1 MEIRPPAGPAGIS
14 MKRLA
19 LALILLLLPGLH
31 GSPAQGSEVFF
42 RDAFNDLENWRPVS
56 FPRIGKHTRY
66 TIESRGDERYLRA
79 ESNASAS
86 ALVYRGIFN
95 VNDYPKMKWRW
106 RVSNVYQKGDVRT
119 KAGDDY
125 PLRIYILFQYD
136 PAGAS
141 AFDRLRYAVAK
152 GLYGEYP
159 PHSALNY
166 IWANREQEK
175 GLTAP
180 NPYAEN
186 ARMIALQG
194 GAALSGQWIE
204 EQVHIVEDYRRV
216 FASDPPPIASVGI
229 MSDSDNTG
237 EQAVSHVKFI
247 EIFR

>member
-1 MEIRPPAGPAGIS
+1 
-14 MKRLA
+14 MKRIA
-19 LALILLLLPGLH
+19 LVLSLLLLPGLL
-31 GSPAQGSEVFF
+31 GGPAQGNGIFF
-42 RDAFNDLENWRPVS
+42 RDDFKGLENWRRVS
-56 FPRIGKHTRY
+56 FPRIGKHTHY
-66 TIESRGDERYLRA
+66 TIESRADHRYLRA

-86 ALVYRGIFN
+86 ALVYRGAFN
-95 VNDYPKMKWRW
+95 VYDYPKMKWRW

-125 PLRIYILFQYD
+125 PLRIYILFPYD
-136 PAGAS
+136 PARAS
-141 AFDRLRYAVAK
+141 AFDRVRYAVAK

-175 GLTAP
+175 GLTVP

-194 GAALSGQWIE
+194 GPALAGQWVE
-204 EQVHIVEDYRRV
+204 EQVHILEDYRRA
-216 FASDPPPIASVGI
+216 FTSDPPPIASVGI

-237 EQAVSHVKFI
+237 EQAVSHVEFI
-247 EIFR
+247 EVFR